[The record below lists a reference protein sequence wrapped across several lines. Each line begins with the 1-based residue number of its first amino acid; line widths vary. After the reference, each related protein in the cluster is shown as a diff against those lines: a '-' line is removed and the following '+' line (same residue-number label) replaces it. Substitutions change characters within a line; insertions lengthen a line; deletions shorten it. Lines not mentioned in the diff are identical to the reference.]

1 MMKTL
6 NDNIVELVTTTAK
19 MINSSAFDLIEPKS
33 PSSIIK
39 AGQQCGRVG
48 PHSDSTPIIA
58 PASRPARAMPEVPM
72 DLRPFPAPD
81 EVEPEEAEGPGEPGA
96 ADPPRRLEDLF
107 KGVLPEKPWQH
118 QRYDADNKGWQA
130 AAMRKRAHYRRT
142 NVSLGLCTVGLS
154 GPS

>member
-1 MMKTL
+1 MTSYSGNHNDFNEMMKTL
-6 NDNIVELVTTTAK
+6 NDNIAELVTNTAN
-19 MINSSAFDLIEPKS
+19 MINSSLSNLIESKS

-48 PHSDSTPIIA
+48 SPSDSTPIIA

-96 ADPPRRLEDLF
+96 ADPPRRLEDLVT
-107 KGVLPEKPWQH
+107 GVLPEKP
-118 QRYDADNKGWQA
+118 
-130 AAMRKRAHYRRT
+130 
-142 NVSLGLCTVGLS
+142 
-154 GPS
+154 